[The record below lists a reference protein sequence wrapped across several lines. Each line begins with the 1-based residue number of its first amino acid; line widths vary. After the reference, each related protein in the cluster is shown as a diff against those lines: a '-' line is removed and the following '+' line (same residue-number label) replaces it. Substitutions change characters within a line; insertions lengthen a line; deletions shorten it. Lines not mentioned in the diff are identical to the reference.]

1 MSDSFVHEL
10 PLQTDPH
17 IEKEINIRLDMGGM
31 LFNAVLNEALR
42 RTSLMRQS
50 KMWLKARLAKE
61 NRPKLFNETA
71 KIYEF
76 SDYSLQKFAIQT
88 KNKCSIGLH
97 LDTHVCQK
105 IATRA
110 YLAVDKYVKKI
121 RGRPRFK
128 KKGSISSLE
137 GKDNK
142 AGIRYKKG
150 RVHWRGLK
158 IPVVFDE
165 KDPYLVEAHAL
176 RSKVKFCRIVR
187 KNIKGKY
194 RYFVQ
199 LILEGKSL
207 VKEKNI
213 FKSAVVGLD
222 IGPSTI
228 ALFSKEK
235 AELTSFCE
243 ELQSLSEDIGKIQ
256 KQMDR
261 SRKLLNPQNYEAD
274 GTLKKGKLTWK
285 KSNHYKKKKNF
296 LAEGFR
302 KLKEHR
308 KRLHGKLANNICK
321 LGNYIKIE
329 KVSYKGWQKLFGKSI
344 GKRAP
349 SMFVNILRRK
359 VENTGGQLEE
369 FSTKTTCLSQVCH
382 KCETKKKK
390 KLLVRWHEC
399 CDFRVQRD
407 LYSAFLSYHVKDNI
421 LDMSQAKL
429 NWPGAQLLLEQA
441 MSSLNQVAIGKS
453 RLASFGLSQSQSN
466 SLVKDRSDI
475 NEIEDVVGK
484 LRASK
489 SLCPCC

>member
-76 SDYSLQKFAIQT
+76 SDYNLQKFAIQT

-142 AGIRYKKG
+142 AGIRFKKG

-285 KSNHYKKKKNF
+285 NQIIIKK
-296 LAEGFR
+296 R
-302 KLKEHR
+302 KISL
-308 KRLHGKLANNICK
+308 
-321 LGNYIKIE
+321 
-329 KVSYKGWQKLFGKSI
+329 QKAL
-344 GKRAP
+344 
-349 SMFVNILRRK
+349 
-359 VENTGGQLEE
+359 EN
-369 FSTKTTCLSQVCH
+369 
-382 KCETKKKK
+382 
-390 KLLVRWHEC
+390 
-399 CDFRVQRD
+399 
-407 LYSAFLSYHVKDNI
+407 
-421 LDMSQAKL
+421 
-429 NWPGAQLLLEQA
+429 
-441 MSSLNQVAIGKS
+441 
-453 RLASFGLSQSQSN
+453 
-466 SLVKDRSDI
+466 
-475 NEIEDVVGK
+475 
-484 LRASK
+484 
-489 SLCPCC
+489 